1 MAINQCQ
8 GVKAGGDRCGAE
20 AKPGQAFCRWHMP
33 SAVQERVDEA
43 HGIETIKTVPYPFH
57 DGSVN
62 ENAAIRI
69 IEMAKP
75 NCPRESNPEISR
87 KDGTSVPNPRY
98 TGEESCERIYRI
110 NSQGRWEVDRCIE
123 LGHDPYYT
131 YFRKNVIEEEVGED
145 GYVKESK
152 VRVLK
157 EKRLNVVHVSDN
169 IRHSTG
175 QEVNLAI
182 ARGCIPLEDFVC
194 TCSLWPYKHKHEVP
208 CEFRNCN
215 KPQNIDTRYGKYC
228 SERHARLIAADK
240 QRKILPVGGDPY
252 SNDQAMSERE
262 EILGN
267 LNIRKGA

>member
-8 GVKAGGDRCGAE
+8 GVKQDGDRCGME
-20 AKPGQAFCRWHMP
+20 APKGQIFCRWHLP
-33 SAVQERVDEA
+33 EEADRPAVLQETR
-43 HGIETIKTVPYPFH
+43 ETIKTVPYPFH
-57 DGSVN
+57 DGGVN

-69 IEMAKP
+69 IEFAKP

-110 NSQGRWEVDRCIE
+110 NSQGIWDVAHCIE
-123 LGHDPYYT
+123 LGHDPFYT
-131 YFRKNVIEEEVGED
+131 YFRKNVIEEVVGDD
-145 GYVKESK
+145 GYVTESK

-157 EKRLNVVHVSDN
+157 EKRLNVIHVSDN

-182 ARGCIPLEDFVC
+182 ARGSIPLKDFVC
-194 TCSLWPYKHKHEVP
+194 TCSQHPFKHKHEVP

-215 KPQNIDTRYGKYC
+215 QPQNIDTRYGWYC

-240 QRKILPVGGDPY
+240 QKKILPVGGDPY
-252 SNDQAMSERE
+252 SADQAMSERE